1 MNTLLCDIILV
12 DEFII
17 VGKTIDACLGLCVK
31 EGISAGAWFKT
42 RISRTRDQ
50 RAE

>member
-1 MNTLLCDIILV
+1 MNTLLCDMALA

-17 VGKTIDACLGLCVK
+17 VGKTIDACFGQCVK
-31 EGISAGAWFKT
+31 EGTSTGVFKT
-42 RISRTRDQ
+42 SISRTRDQ